1 MKLLI
6 VDDMKSFLDLEKT
19 FLRRADCKLHT
30 ASTGL
35 EAIKVAQTVHPD
47 LILLDVEMPEMNGI
61 ETTRILS
68 VTPGL
73 KDIPVVIVS
82 STQREKEAISAGAK
96 EFVAKPVDEA
106 TFLSLVTKYVPLKIR
121 KDPRKELGRTCAF
134 ICNGVVESDG
144 IIVDVSISGA
154 FLTTRQPLALGDSL
168 SIRFSIPAQEVQKEI
183 QAEALVIRSVPPGG
197 YGLGFSDI
205 TEGAKLYIQEY
216 VEDLSI

>member
-6 VDDMKSFLDLEKT
+6 VDDMKSFLDLERT

-61 ETTRILS
+61 EATRILS

-82 STQREKEAISAGAK
+82 STQRDQEAISAGAK
-96 EFVAKPVDEA
+96 EFVRKPVDEG

-121 KDPRKELGRTCAF
+121 KDPRKELGRPAYF
-134 ICNGVVESDG
+134 LCNGVVESQG
-144 IIVDVSISGA
+144 TVVDLSISGA
-154 FLTTRQPLALGDSL
+154 FLTTKQPLALGDSL

-183 QAEALVIRSVPPGG
+183 QAEAIVVRTVPPEATASG
-197 YGLGFSDI
+197 SA
-205 TEGAKLYIQEY
+205 T
-216 VEDLSI
+216 

>member
-1 MKLLI
+1 
-6 VDDMKSFLDLEKT
+6 MKSFLDLERT

-30 ASTGL
+30 ASTAL

-61 ETTRILS
+61 EAARILS

-82 STQREKEAISAGAK
+82 STQREKEALVAGAK
-96 EFVAKPVDEA
+96 EFLRKPVDEG

-121 KDPRKELGRTCAF
+121 KDPRKELGRPTTF
-134 ICNGVVESDG
+134 ICNGIVEGDG
-144 IIVDVSISGA
+144 ILVDVSISGA

-168 SIRFSIPAQEVQKEI
+168 SLRFSLPAQEFQKEI
-183 QAEALVIRSVPPGG
+183 QAEAHVVRSVPPGG

-216 VEDLSI
+216 VEDLNV